1 MDFPAAWTILPAEE
15 YALAAPR
22 IDGDLT
28 LELMAQVRHTGRI
41 LDHFRMACG
50 GSKPLEVDVDFGAM
64 LPMPAFKGWR
74 LQAQFWPRDL
84 LLRQNTFSSA
94 WIDTVATIGMREVTI
109 LDQHGAIIP
118 CTEVLRILDRP
129 EDDEDENRGPDGS
142 SFRWAVVAGED
153 SLLRL
158 QMQSLPGQAVL
169 ISGKALLKGF
179 SKNSFFYQCTH
190 A

>member
-129 EDDEDENRGPDGS
+129 EDEDDDPALRGDGIIEQNIRRRKERERQQRERAS
-142 SFRWAVVAGED
+142 RRQQHRVTVV
-153 SLLRL
+153 
-158 QMQSLPGQAVL
+158 
-169 ISGKALLKGF
+169 
-179 SKNSFFYQCTH
+179 
-190 A
+190 